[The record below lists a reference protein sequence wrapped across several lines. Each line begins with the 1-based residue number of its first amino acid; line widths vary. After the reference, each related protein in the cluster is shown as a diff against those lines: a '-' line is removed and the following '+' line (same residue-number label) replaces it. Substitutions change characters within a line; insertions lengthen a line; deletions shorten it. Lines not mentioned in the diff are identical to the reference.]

1 MWLTG
6 HEIASNASTDATNL
20 CTLATKSLK
29 LVAKLA
35 TIMLHHTL
43 RRDIVNEEDVH
54 LNRCLEAILD
64 LGELESCIIYEPS

>member
-6 HEIASNASTDATNL
+6 HEIAPNAGTDATNL
-20 CTLATKSLK
+20 CTLATRSLN

-35 TIMLHHTL
+35 AIMLHHTL
-43 RRDIVNEEDVH
+43 CRDTVNEEDVH
-54 LNRCLEAILD
+54 LDRCLEAILD

>member
-6 HEIASNASTDATNL
+6 HEIAPNAGTDATNL

-43 RRDIVNEEDVH
+43 RRDIVNEDVH
-54 LNRCLEAILD
+54 LDRCLEAILD
-64 LGELESCIIYEPS
+64 LGEFESCIIYEPS